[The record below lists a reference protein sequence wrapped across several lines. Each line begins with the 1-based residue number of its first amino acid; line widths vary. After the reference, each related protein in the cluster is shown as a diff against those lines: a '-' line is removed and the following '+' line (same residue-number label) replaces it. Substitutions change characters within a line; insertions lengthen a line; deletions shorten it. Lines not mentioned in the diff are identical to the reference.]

1 MTKLA
6 LKTKKSKSTQVLKYN
21 KKQAITQYM
30 RKFKFP
36 FEMKDDGIDLR
47 EMAKNFPNE
56 IIPLQDVHGA
66 ISIILGPQPHY
77 QNINSKQNNI
87 GDGFLGYTTRPI
99 ISFDFVDWNSLY
111 LWPIFQRDV
120 APNHIEKIFK
130 DFDETSI
137 VVPCVVRITLKEQK
151 KTIYCV
157 WDGHH
162 TIQVCRL
169 KGWDKFPAWVIDV
182 DQIPLNEVEQAGFDA
197 SDEGRIQY
205 GCFKAG
211 KNMRRING
219 LNKRPLSPYDDFMIG
234 YETRDADI
242 VSMMN
247 ILTKNGCVVKRHA
260 TAVGAFTQIKSGME
274 CYNLEDSNG
283 NKGIFWDRALKFHRK
298 VWPLAS
304 LTLEVFRPLSYLYH
318 QAALQGFNLNSEFDK
333 ELENLLVGKY
343 GDSESVQELIKESY
357 WDAYNTPGGLVGE
370 IPEHDKFRVLYGI
383 INLYRQN
390 NGKFMLPN
398 PKCQWIV

>member
-1 MTKLA
+1 MTMQLV
-6 LKTKKSKSTQVLKYN
+6 TKNKSGHVRKYN
-21 KKQAITQYM
+21 KKQAITHYV
-30 RKFKFP
+30 RTFKFP
-36 FEMKDDGIDLR
+36 FEVKDDGIDLR

-56 IIPLQDVHGA
+56 IIPLEDVHVA
-66 ISIILGPQPHY
+66 ISTVLGPNY
-77 QNINSKQNNI
+77 QNINYEIDPIGNN
-87 GDGFLGYTTRPI
+87 FLGYVNRPVI
-99 ISFDFVDWNSLY
+99 YFDYIDWNSLY

-137 VVPCVVRITLKEQK
+137 IVPCIVRITLKNG
-151 KTIYCV
+151 KTIFCI

-162 TIQVCRL
+162 TVQVCRL
-169 KGWDKFPAWVIDV
+169 KGWNKFPAWVIDV
-182 DQIPLNEVEQAGFDA
+182 DQISLQEAEDAGFDA
-197 SDEGRIQY
+197 SDEGRIRY

-234 YETRDADI
+234 YETRDTEI
-242 VSMMN
+242 VAMMN
-247 ILTKNGCVVKRHA
+247 ILKKNNCVVKRHA
-260 TAVGAFTQIKSGME
+260 TAAGAFTQIKSGME
-274 CYNLEDSNG
+274 CYNLTDSYG
-283 NKGIFWDRALKFHRK
+283 NKGIFWDRALNFHRK
-298 VWPLAS
+298 VWPMAS

-318 QAALQGFNLNSEFDK
+318 QAALQGYSLDANFDK
-333 ELENLLVGKY
+333 ELENLLVAKY

-357 WDAYNTPGGLVGE
+357 WKAYNAPGALKGE
-370 IPEHDKFRVLYGI
+370 IPEHDKFRVLDGI

-390 NGKFMLPN
+390 NGSYMLPN